1 MPIAPVESI
10 RMLSPDIAE
19 DDQADQNS
27 IGLVNHTFQLL
38 HIRFHAAKNIFS
50 SENMVNDALFALMK
64 HKRQPP
70 SHIFAG
76 EMWRE
81 DLSNENWNP
90 SPVRKKGW
98 QV

>member
-1 MPIAPVESI
+1 MQQKTF
-10 RMLSPDIAE
+10 SP
-19 DDQADQNS
+19 Q
-27 IGLVNHTFQLL
+27 
-38 HIRFHAAKNIFS
+38 R
-50 SENMVNDALFALMK
+50 VNDALFALMK